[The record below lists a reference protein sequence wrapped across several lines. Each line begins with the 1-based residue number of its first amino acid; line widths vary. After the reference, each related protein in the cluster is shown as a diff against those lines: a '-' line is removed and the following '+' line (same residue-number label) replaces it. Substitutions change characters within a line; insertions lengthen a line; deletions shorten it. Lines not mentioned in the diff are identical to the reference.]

1 MATLLFSLHL
11 GWLPS
16 SGYTGQLEKLQESIV
31 LLILPAIAIGFHQ
44 AAYPTRLTRPS
55 MLDGMN
61 KEYVD
66 TMRSLGLPERRV
78 TFKYTLHK
86 AIIPTLTISGLQ
98 LADWLGGTVV
108 LDTIFAWPGVGRVIY
123 EAIFQRDYRMIQSG
137 VLILGVFVVLTHL
150 VTDLAYRALTPRVDL
165 G

>member
-1 MATLLFSLHL
+1 
-11 GWLPS
+11 
-16 SGYTGQLEKLQESIV
+16 V
-31 LLILPAIAIGFHQ
+31 IGFHQ
-44 AAYPTRLTRPS
+44 AAYATHLTRSS

-66 TMRSLGLPERRV
+66 TLRSFGLPERRV
-78 TFKYTLHK
+78 TFKYTLRK

-108 LDTIFAWPGVGRVIY
+108 LEAIFAWPGVGRVIY
-123 EAIFQRDYRMIQSG
+123 EAILQRDYQMIQSG
-137 VLILGVFVVLTHL
+137 ILILGVFVVLTHL
-150 VTDLAYRALTPRVDL
+150 VTDLAYRALNPRVDM

>member
-1 MATLLFSLHL
+1 
-11 GWLPS
+11 
-16 SGYTGQLEKLQESIV
+16 
-31 LLILPAIAIGFHQ
+31 
-44 AAYPTRLTRPS
+44 

-78 TFKYTLHK
+78 LFKYTLRK

-98 LADWLGGTVV
+98 LADQLVGTVV
-108 LDTIFAWPGVGRVIY
+108 LEAIFARSGVGRVIY
-123 EAIFQRDYRMIQSG
+123 QAILQRNYQMIQSG
-137 VLILGVFVVLTHL
+137 ILILGVFIVLTHL
-150 VTDLAYRALTPRVDL
+150 MNALAYRALKPRVAL